1 MENMIH
7 RMVFFQIYLYRTQ
20 TLITPIILFR
30 EDFGVV
36 EHMPSLLDFVKVMQ
50 FAISKGR
57 IAIHCHAGKGEFVYL
72 YLYSYSALLPDY
84 YSVLTSQL

>member
-1 MENMIH
+1 M
-7 RMVFFQIYLYRTQ
+7 
-20 TLITPIILFR
+20 
-30 EDFGVV
+30 V

-50 FAISKGR
+50 FAISQGK

-72 YLYSYSALLPDY
+72 YLYSNSALLSDY